1 MSNAEDRLFVGAD
14 AGGTSVD
21 VRFMCGDREGAF
33 QLSGVNVRRDGVGR
47 SVETF
52 IEVVATARKAAGL
65 AAAAPRTSVV
75 IGAAGGGE
83 RSTCETVEAAVRS
96 GIEGESE
103 VQVMSDATL
112 ALHAG
117 HGGNP
122 GAVVIIGTGSVAIL
136 RRIDGQV
143 VTRGGLGYILGDE
156 ASGYAIGRAA
166 ARLLARTIDEESSS
180 PFATRIASVL
190 GVDSR
195 ESLFNRVYDEM
206 YPLQRLAPV
215 ALESAASG
223 DAQAVLLVESEMNA
237 LAGTIA
243 NLDTL
248 WDGDA
253 GIDYCLI
260 GGLASYTFV
269 RDQIARRV
277 PDRWR
282 RTQSMFHSPVDAAL
296 AMALQVD
303 IDR

>member
-1 MSNAEDRLFVGAD
+1 MSNAEDRLYVGAD

-21 VRFMCGDREGAF
+21 VRFRSGDREGAF
-33 QLSGVNVRRDGVGR
+33 ELSGVNVRRDGVGR
-47 SVETF
+47 AVESF
-52 IEVVATARKAAGL
+52 IEVVLTARTSAGL
-65 AAAAPRTSVV
+65 DAAPPRTSIV
-75 IGAAGGGE
+75 IGAAGGGD
-83 RSTCETVEAAVRS
+83 RSTCETVQAAVRS

-122 GAVVIIGTGSVAIL
+122 GAVIIVGTGSVAIL
-136 RRIDGQV
+136 RRIDGHV

-166 ARLLARTIDEESSS
+166 ARLLARTIDEGSSS
-180 PFATRIASVL
+180 PFAIRIASAL
-190 GVDSR
+190 GVGSR
-195 ESLFNRVYDEM
+195 ESLFSRVYDEM
-206 YPLQRLAPV
+206 YPLQQLAPV
-215 ALESAASG
+215 AIESAASG
-223 DAQAVLLVESEMNA
+223 DAQAVRLIELEMNG
-237 LAGTIA
+237 LAGTTA
-243 NLDTL
+243 KLDTV

-277 PDRWR
+277 PNRWKR
-282 RTQSMFHSPVDAAL
+282 VDPMFHRPVDAAL
-296 AMALQVD
+296 AMALQTDVD
-303 IDR
+303 R